1 MQAKFVMPI
10 NDANP
15 GDYSDHVYPMYMQRT
30 KNRLMCEITLLI
42 VKFNRS
48 INYIPGVVDNP
59 ISYRTEVD
67 LSLTEK
73 LITPIPTV
81 FALS

>member
-1 MQAKFVMPI
+1 
-10 NDANP
+10 
-15 GDYSDHVYPMYMQRT
+15 
-30 KNRLMCEITLLI
+30 MCEITLLI